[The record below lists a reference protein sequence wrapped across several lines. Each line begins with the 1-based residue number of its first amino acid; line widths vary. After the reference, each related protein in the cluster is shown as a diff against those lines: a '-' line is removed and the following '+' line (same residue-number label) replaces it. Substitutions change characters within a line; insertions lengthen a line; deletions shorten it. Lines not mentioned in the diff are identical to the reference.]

1 MSDLFG
7 FAPEKAEF
15 VDIRNQRDSVA
26 EEKAQLCKQLNDKLR
41 KVPVGINSA
50 SVNKVR
56 QYKRDHERCLK
67 ILASKR
73 SSRAELLGAIE
84 SMRAYE

>member
-1 MSDLFG
+1 MNDLFG
-7 FAPEKAEF
+7 YAPAIAGF

-26 EEKAQLCKQLNDKLR
+26 EEKAHLCKLLNDRLR
-41 KVPVGINSA
+41 KIPSGINSA

-67 ILASKR
+67 ILQSKR
-73 SSRAELLGAIE
+73 SSRSELLGAIE
-84 SMRAYE
+84 SMRVYD